1 MDDLDRLAFRLVRRA
16 RESYP
21 QFLTHGF
28 ALADVEER
36 LLPYVEARREMA
48 DGTTAAWETTVLRLL
63 SGERGY
69 ISPDP
74 ALRDACLRALQN
86 PSPAVSLVR
95 GVAYGTLKLGQKSF
109 PAGRK
114 REGDTQSASPSA
126 PGTGEGAL
134 NNGQQAGAGSAVQ
147 SHSANTH
154 GATQATA
161 QKGPGKANT
170 AQGSAQGSVQGSV
183 PSGTTNAPQSQTQTH
198 SHPRRGCR
206 YCGGRLPEGR
216 TVHFCPHCGADLT
229 KRQCPA
235 CSTELE
241 FGWRFCVTCGRG
253 NNQADQELEQRLK
266 AVASG

>member
-36 LLPYVEARREMA
+36 LLPYVDARREMA

-114 REGDTQSASPSA
+114 HGGDAQPASPSA

-134 NNGQQAGAGSAVQ
+134 NNSQQAGADSRSQPRA
-147 SHSANTH
+147 ANTNGAAHGATH
-154 GATQATA
+154 GATHGA
-161 QKGPGKANT
+161 ANG
-170 AQGSAQGSVQGSV
+170 AA
-183 PSGTTNAPQSQTQTH
+183 NAPQSQTQTH

-216 TVHFCPHCGADLT
+216 TIHFCPHCGADLT

-253 NNQADQELEQRLK
+253 NNQADQELELRLR
-266 AVASG
+266 AAASG